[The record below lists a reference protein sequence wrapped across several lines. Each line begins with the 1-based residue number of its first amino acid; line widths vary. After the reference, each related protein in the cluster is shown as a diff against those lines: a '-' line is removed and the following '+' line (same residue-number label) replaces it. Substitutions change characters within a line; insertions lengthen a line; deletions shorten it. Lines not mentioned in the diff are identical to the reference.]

1 MHRDAN
7 NIVEKIRSLSSEQ
20 LAEVEEFVEFIRLRG
35 QERNLTR
42 AASAISESAFAVVWN
57 NSEDEVYDAL

>member
-35 QERNLTR
+35 QERNLTS
-42 AASAISESAFAVVWN
+42 AASAVSESAFAVVWN